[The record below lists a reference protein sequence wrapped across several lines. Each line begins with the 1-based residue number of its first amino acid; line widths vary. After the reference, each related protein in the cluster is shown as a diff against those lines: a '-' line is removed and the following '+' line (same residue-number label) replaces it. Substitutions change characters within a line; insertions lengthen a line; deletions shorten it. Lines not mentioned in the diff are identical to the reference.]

1 MSSQN
6 SEPLV
11 NTEGMICPRC
21 EVRQNL
27 LAFTRL
33 KQYEKYESQ
42 TAPLYKCK
50 LCKLVFAPLPEKLGI
65 I

>member
-1 MSSQN
+1 MA
-6 SEPLV
+6 EKLV
-11 NTEGMICPRC
+11 TFEGMICPRC
-21 EVRQNL
+21 EVRQNI

-33 KQYEKYESQ
+33 QQFGDYESQ

-50 LCKLVFAPLPEKLGI
+50 LCRAVFAPLPEKLDI